1 MTTPHDRRA
10 HDRRAHD
17 RRARARRGSLLAA
30 LASTALLV
38 APAPSA
44 RADSG
49 PGAPADTTPP
59 VKIDAKDP
67 DLRLSG
73 SAKLAPGR
81 VLDIKS
87 VVETDDGDERRE
99 DTNAKV
105 KFALQA
111 EVLFDK
117 DSSKLG
123 GEANAR
129 IRAIAQEIEKQNA
142 GSVRVFGFT
151 DDLGSALHGLK
162 LAKER
167 ANAVQRALSANLD
180 SSVQYQI
187 RGYGEQYPIADN
199 STEEGRK
206 KNRRVEV
213 SFARSG

>member
-1 MTTPHDRRA
+1 A
-10 HDRRAHD
+10 H
-17 RRARARRGSLLAA
+17 
-30 LASTALLV
+30 
-38 APAPSA
+38 
-44 RADSG
+44 ADSG

-59 VKIDAKDP
+59 IKIDAKDP
-67 DLRLSG
+67 DLRLPG

-99 DTNAKV
+99 DTNTKV

-117 DSSKLG
+117 NSSKLG

-142 GSVRVFGFT
+142 TSVRVFGFT

-162 LAKER
+162 LSKER
-167 ANAVQRALSANLD
+167 ANAVQHALSANLD

>member
-1 MTTPHDRRA
+1 MTTRPKRPP
-10 HDRRAHD
+10 
-17 RRARARRGSLLAA
+17 ARTTARGARCGVLLAA
-30 LASTALLV
+30 LASTALWMT
-38 APAPSA
+38 APAA
-44 RADSG
+44 HADSG

-59 VKIDAKDP
+59 VKIDPKDP
-67 DLRLSG
+67 DLRMPEG
-73 SAKLAPGR
+73 AKLAPGR

-117 DSSKLG
+117 DSAKLG
-123 GEANAR
+123 GAASAR
-129 IRAIAQEIEKQNA
+129 IKEIAGEIERQGAKN
-142 GSVRVFGFT
+142 VRVFGFT
-151 DDLGSALHGLK
+151 DDLGSAGHGINLSK
-162 LAKER
+162 KR
-167 ANAVQRALSANLD
+167 ANAVQQALSEDLD
-180 SSVQYQI
+180 ASVNYQI

-199 STEEGRK
+199 ATEEGRE

>member
-1 MTTPHDRRA
+1 MTTLHNRRA
-10 HDRRAHD
+10 CTRT
-17 RRARARRGSLLAA
+17 RRGSLLAVLASTA

-38 APAPSA
+38 IPSPVA

-49 PGAPADTTPP
+49 PGAAADTTPP
-59 VKIDAKDP
+59 VKIDANDS
-67 DLRLSG
+67 DLRMPEN
-73 SAKLAPGR
+73 ARLAPGR

-123 GEANAR
+123 GEASAR
-129 IRAIAQEIEKQNA
+129 IKAIAQEIEQQNA
-142 GSVRVFGFT
+142 TSVRVFGFT

-162 LAKER
+162 LSKER
-167 ANAVQRALSANLD
+167 ANAVQRALSAGLD
-180 SSVQYQI
+180 SAVQYQI

-199 STEEGRK
+199 STEAGRN

-213 SFARSG
+213 SFAREGE